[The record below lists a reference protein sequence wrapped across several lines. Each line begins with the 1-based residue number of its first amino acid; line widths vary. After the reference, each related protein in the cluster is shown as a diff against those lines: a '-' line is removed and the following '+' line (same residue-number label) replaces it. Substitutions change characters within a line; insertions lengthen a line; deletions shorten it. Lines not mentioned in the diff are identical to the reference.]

1 MNNNSLEQ
9 SEETQCII
17 TAEEKVS
24 QAQQILNWWYKSKTN
39 VTNNVVLDVL
49 NEIMYAETKA
59 DLAEAIAHLS
69 ES

>member
-1 MNNNSLEQ
+1 MNNNSLKQ
-9 SEETQCII
+9 SEKTQCII

-39 VTNNVVLDVL
+39 VTDNVVLDVL